1 MMKNYSI
8 TLVVIGLILFT
19 SCTSTRII
27 QKNMN
32 SSSYSL
38 SYLRDSKISNEKL
51 DVSVSIDSVMFAA
64 LMNDTTKVNK
74 LKGWFIPLVL
84 VNIWNSQNECT
95 QGKSMFEE
103 DIPAFLRTSL
113 IEEINRSG
121 NFNYD
126 SLANSAYQ
134 LEISINEIK
143 TQGPYESKGFFYF
156 ALFIYGYSYADI
168 AGPAVSNLEVTYKL
182 KKGDTVLKSNSFSSE
197 RITEPINKRYTN
209 NKILQQDYA
218 ISMVEAVSYNFKNV
232 IELIIAD
239 LNNYFEEGE

>member
-1 MMKNYSI
+1 MKNYLISI
-8 TLVVIGLILFT
+8 IFIGLLFFA
-19 SCTSTRII
+19 SCTSTKVI

-32 SSSYSL
+32 SDSYSL
-38 SYLRDSKISNEKL
+38 SYLKDSKISKEKL
-51 DVSVSIDSVMFAA
+51 DFNVSIDSVVFES
-64 LMNDTTKVNK
+64 LMNDTTKVHK

-84 VNIWNSQNECT
+84 VNLWNSQNECI

-103 DIPAFLRTSL
+103 DIPDFLQASL

-126 SLANSAYQ
+126 SLNNSDYQ
-134 LEISINEIK
+134 LEISIDEIR

-156 ALFIYGYSYADI
+156 AFFVYGYSYADV
-168 AGPAVSNLEVTYKL
+168 AGPATSNLAVTYKL
-182 KKGDTVLKSNSFSSE
+182 KKGDSVLQSNSFYSE
-197 RITEPINKRYTN
+197 KITEQINKRYTN
-209 NKILQQDYA
+209 TKILQQDYA

-239 LNNYFEEGE
+239 LNDYFDKEK